1 LAELAAGGDLEQAMA
16 SEAISSQLRR
26 LTQNWTI
33 CVQARE
39 PPTRKSAAR
48 IRYVRYL
55 SSVLLPEQS
64 LFATS
69 GEARQVG
76 DLLPD
81 RIRLEAD

>member
-1 LAELAAGGDLEQAMA
+1 LAELAAGGDLEQTMT

-48 IRYVRYL
+48 IRQCHPL
-55 SSVLLPEQS
+55 IGAPHSGHLPHIEREIG
-64 LFATS
+64 S
-69 GEARQVG
+69 GKFVTYYRFVSG
-76 DLLPD
+76 
-81 RIRLEAD
+81 